1 MLSRN
6 EIKRRQE
13 RVLAVL
19 RREGCWMSM
28 ARIAY
33 GSDLT
38 YDTVRPV
45 LGSLAKAGLVER
57 LSDKHTAPWGL
68 TGLSKDERS
77 ERLKDLEWKKSERE
91 RARFERACRK
101 ANTDVDEH
109 LAWLDR
115 VAKQKAWRKQM
126 AELNQR

>member
-6 EIKRRQE
+6 EMKRRQE
-13 RVLAVL
+13 RVLAL
-19 RREGCWMSM
+19 LKREGCWMSM

-45 LGSLAKAGLVER
+45 LGALARAGLVER
-57 LSDKHTAPWGL
+57 LSNEHTAPWGL
-68 TGLSKDERS
+68 AGLSKNQRS
-77 ERLKDLEWKKSERE
+77 ERLKDLEWKRSERE

-101 ANTDVDEH
+101 ANVEVDEH

-115 VAKQKAWRKQM
+115 VAQQKAWREQM
-126 AELNQR
+126 AELNKR